1 MYKAISHLLISIL
14 FATSFSTQA
23 GDKIRLYAAASMTNV
38 INEVIQSYKEQT
50 DDKVI
55 AVYAG
60 SSSLARQIEKG
71 APADIYISANV
82 KWVNYL
88 IDKGMVYQDKADIVA
103 RNQLSLVKPAN
114 GKVEKFDLA
123 DAEQWVA
130 ALKNER
136 LAVGQVDS
144 VPAGIYAKQAL
155 SNLGVWQHVRSY
167 TAPTNSVRVALAL
180 VERGEAAL
188 GVVYQTDAMV
198 SNKVVILDTFPEQSH
213 TPVQYPMAVISGST
227 AANKLAQFILSDK
240 AQQIFE
246 KYGFSLPKG
255 GEQ

>member
-1 MYKAISHLLISIL
+1 MYKAISHLFISIL
-14 FATSFSTQA
+14 FAASCSVQA
-23 GDKIRLYAAASMTNV
+23 ADKVRLYAAASMTNV
-38 INEVIQSYKEQT
+38 INEVLQSYKAQSG
-50 DDKVI
+50 DKVV
-55 AVYAG
+55 AVFAG

-82 KWVNYL
+82 KWVDYL
-88 IDKGMVYQDKADIVA
+88 IDKGMVYRDKADIVA

-114 GKVEKFDLA
+114 GKVDQFDLA
-123 DAEQWVA
+123 NAEQWLA

-155 SNLGVWQHVRSY
+155 SNLGVWQQVRSY

-198 SNKVVILDTFPEQSH
+198 SSKVVILDTFPEQSH
-213 TPVQYPMAVISGST
+213 TPVQYPMAVISGSK
-227 AANKLAQFILSDK
+227 AANKLAQFILSDT

-255 GEQ
+255 EEQ